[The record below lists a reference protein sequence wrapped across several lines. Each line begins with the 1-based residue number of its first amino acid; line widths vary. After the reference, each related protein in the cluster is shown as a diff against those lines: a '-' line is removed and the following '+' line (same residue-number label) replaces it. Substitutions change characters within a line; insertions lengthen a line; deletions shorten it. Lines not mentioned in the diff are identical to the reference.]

1 MRATP
6 AAEATSWFDREV
18 RPFEPALK
26 SYLRTSFPSLLD
38 LDDFVQEAYAR
49 LFRAW
54 GRGEVRH
61 VRAFLFAVA
70 RNAALDDCRRRRVV
84 RFEPLPESPDEGVP
98 DVQPFVADV
107 VSRRQELEL
116 LTEAVRQLPPRRRE
130 VVHLR
135 LTHGLSLKDIG
146 QRLGMSSL
154 TAKTHLQRGIRDV
167 VRRLETLND
176 QNITRVENRKVI
188 PG

>member
-6 AAEATSWFDREV
+6 AAEATCWFHREV
-18 RPFEPALK
+18 QPYEPALK
-26 SYLRTSFPSLLD
+26 SYLRSSFPSLLD

-54 GRGEVRH
+54 ARGEVRH

-70 RNAALDDCRRRRVV
+70 RNAALDDCRRRQVV
-84 RFEPLPESPDEGVP
+84 RFEPLPDSPDEAVP
-98 DVQPFVADV
+98 DIQTYVADE

-116 LTEAVRQLPPRRRE
+116 LAEAVRQLPPRRRE

-135 LTHGLSLKDIG
+135 LTHGLPLKDIG
-146 QRLGMSSL
+146 RRLGMSSL
-154 TAKTHLQRGIRDV
+154 TAKTHLQRGLQSV
-167 VRRLETLND
+167 VRQLEALRD
-176 QNITRVENRKVI
+176 QKMTRVENRNVI